1 MLAFISDIHSNVEA
15 LTTCLAEIDRLQCK
29 RIVCLGDVIGYGPEP
44 RETLRLVMQRA
55 EFSLL
60 GNHEHGA
67 MFYASDFNPRARAA
81 IDWTRDQLSRRDC
94 PREENMKFWNY
105 LDKMQKEHREGKMLF
120 VHGSPRDPVRE
131 YLVPRDATDKQKMA
145 ECFEKMGDAKLCF
158 VGHSHVPGVYLRSG
172 GFLMPAEIGGEWK
185 VSEPAM
191 VNIGSI
197 GQPRDGDPRLS
208 FVTYD
213 GTDGTDGVVRFHRLA
228 YDVEAVMAKIRA
240 IPELPDYLA
249 DRLAQGR

>member
-1 MLAFISDIHSNVEA
+1 MIAFISDIHSNVEA
-15 LTTCLAEIDRLQCK
+15 LTVCLQEVDRLGCE
-29 RIVCLGDVIGYGPEP
+29 RVICLGDIIGYGPEP
-44 RETLRLVMQRA
+44 REALRTVMARA

-105 LDKMQKEHREGKMLF
+105 LDGMKKEHREGEMLF

-131 YLVPRDATDKQKMA
+131 YLVPRDAMDKQKMS
-145 ECFEKMGDAKLCF
+145 ECFDKMGDQKLCF

-172 GFLMPAEIGGEWK
+172 GFLMPDEIGMQWR
-185 VSEPAM
+185 VSDSAM
-191 VNIGSI
+191 VNIGSV

-208 FVTYD
+208 FATYD
-213 GTDGTDGVVRFHRLA
+213 GSGSDGTVRFHRLP
-228 YDVEAVMAKIRA
+228 YDVEATMAKIRA
-240 IPELPDYLA
+240 VPELPDYLA
-249 DRLAQGR
+249 ERLAQGR